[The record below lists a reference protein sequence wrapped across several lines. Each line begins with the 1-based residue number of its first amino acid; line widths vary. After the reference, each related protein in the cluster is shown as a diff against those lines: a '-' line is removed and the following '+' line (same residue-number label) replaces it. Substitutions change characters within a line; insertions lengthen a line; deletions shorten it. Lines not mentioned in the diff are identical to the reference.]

1 MKNLSQYDKTYLESI
16 GIEAEP
22 PRFTDKRF
30 LESVGIAADLEP
42 VPAPNEID
50 ETCKMLLAAGVPV
63 TAANWMNLQFA
74 GHPPAIGKVEGEVL
88 SMFPR
93 WVRAAY
99 DPGFEPDEDDD
110 PCFELDGDDI
120 CNAPS
125 AGWCG
130 EPSHTPKNAT
140 LESDEAAD
148 DEDN

>member
-1 MKNLSQYDKTYLESI
+1 MKNLSLY
-16 GIEAEP
+16 
-22 PRFTDKRF
+22 DKRF
-30 LESVGIAADLEP
+30 LSSIGVDAKHRRFTDELFLHSCAIAVDLEP

-63 TAANWMNLQFA
+63 TSANWMNLQFA

-88 SMFPR
+88 SMLPR
-93 WVRAAY
+93 WVRAVY
-99 DPGFEPDEDDD
+99 DPGFEPDEDDEED
-110 PCFELDGDDI
+110 DDI

-140 LESDEAAD
+140 LESDEDDD